1 MSRYPLVAAILLLS
15 ASVLAQPVPSEVA
28 VPARPAQTGSVD
40 GLPASEATGP
50 LTDAELAR
58 RVARLYNRHADLLHA
73 SANGQSDRYV
83 EMLEGLVGDLQL
95 LAQRDGV
102 IYEPR
107 FRELYSTV
115 LTEKELFYG
124 VEAIDRGEIYAIN
137 DEAFRLIYDTEDPTL
152 DTVQLP
158 EIPVARRVR
167 STIPMEVT
175 PSVERSLRYLLRKP
189 GHVATLRQRADT
201 YFPMVERVM
210 AEEGVPDEL
219 KYLAMVESALNPV
232 ARSYAAAA
240 GMWQFIRAT
249 GGAYGLTVSRDADL
263 RLDPELS
270 TRAAARHLRDL
281 YDRFGDWQ
289 LALAGY
295 NCNPA
300 VIARAVR
307 RHEQRTGERAT
318 FWDID
323 HAIPRETRGYVPMFI
338 ATALILSDPE
348 AYGFE
353 APEPGPVFAFD
364 RIPVEG
370 GTKLIDVARIIDVE
384 PAVLRALNPMLLR
397 GRVPTTSGPH
407 TLRIPVGLYARH
419 AQLLDRLA
427 DSDTELVAET
437 VTYGNRAIRPLA
449 SEAPADILIAAREA
463 AGGDRARTRA
473 TGLTGPPTQPPL
485 PPVAV
490 NRPERAEPMRTL
502 VAAEVPAATPEAAP
516 QPEAVTEPALV
527 AEAPATEAPAT
538 EAPATQEAEPLAVAE
553 STPEAPEP
561 AVEEPVTEVAV
572 AETAV
577 AEAQPEP
584 AMDAQPEPVA
594 KAPEPEAT
602 PEPAAPAP
610 EPVAVAEPVR
620 PEPARAE
627 PTPEAP
633 PVRLA
638 AETRESR
645 PTIHRVRRGE
655 HLTMIARRYGISL
668 NDLRGWNNIEGDV
681 LHVGKRLRLTAPAG
695 YTPNARRTS
704 SSGSRTQTVTH
715 RVRRGENLTQIARK
729 YGVSLSDIR
738 QWNNLQRD
746 TIVPGQ
752 RLKIQRQR
760 RGVRG

>member
-1 MSRYPLVAAILLLS
+1 MSRYPLAAALLLVAS
-15 ASVLAQPVPSEVA
+15 SVLAQPVPSEVA

-50 LTDAELAR
+50 LSDAELTR
-58 RVARLYNRHADLLHA
+58 RIARLYTRHVDLLNA
-73 SANGQSDRYV
+73 SASGQSDRYV

-107 FRELYSTV
+107 FRELYSSV

-137 DEAFRLIYDTEDPTL
+137 DEAFRLIYDTDDPTL
-152 DTVQLP
+152 DTVEIP

-167 STIPMEVT
+167 TTIPMEVT

-201 YFPMVERVM
+201 YFPMVERIM

-353 APEPGPVFAFD
+353 APEPGPAFAFD
-364 RIPVEG
+364 RIPVAP
-370 GTKLIDVARIIDVE
+370 GTQLIDVARIIDVE
-384 PAVLRALNPMLLR
+384 TPVLRALNPMLRR

-407 TLRIPVGLYARH
+407 TLRIPVGTYARH

-427 DSDTELVAET
+427 DPDTELIAET
-437 VTYGNRAIRPLA
+437 VTFGPRAIRPLA
-449 SEAPADILIAAREA
+449 SEEPADILIAAREA

-473 TGLTGPPTQPPL
+473 AGVSGPPTKPPI
-485 PPVAV
+485 PPIAV

-502 VAAEVPAATPEAAP
+502 VAAQTTPEPTPEAAP
-516 QPEAVTEPALV
+516 EPAAPIAEAVPEPAAAAPEAETPEAAAPKTEPL
-527 AEAPATEAPAT
+527 ATEAP
-538 EAPATQEAEPLAVAE
+538 Q
-553 STPEAPEP
+553 
-561 AVEEPVTEVAV
+561 
-572 AETAV
+572 
-577 AEAQPEP
+577 
-584 AMDAQPEPVA
+584 EPVA
-594 KAPEPEAT
+594 AAPEPEPT
-602 PEPAAPAP
+602 PEPAAAAP
-610 EPVAVAEPVR
+610 EPIAAAEPPPAQ

-627 PTPEAP
+627 TARAEPAPEAP

-638 AETRESR
+638 ADTRESR
-645 PTIHRVRRGE
+645 PTVHRVRRGE
-655 HLTMIARRYGISL
+655 HLSMIARRYGISL
-668 NDLRGWNNIEGDV
+668 SDLRGWNNIDGDM
-681 LHVGKRLRLTAPAG
+681 LYVGRRLRLTPPDG
-695 YTPNARRTS
+695 YTPSTRRTS
-704 SSGSRTQTVTH
+704 NRSTTQTVTH

-738 QWNNLQRD
+738 RWNNLQRD

-760 RGVRG
+760 RGATG